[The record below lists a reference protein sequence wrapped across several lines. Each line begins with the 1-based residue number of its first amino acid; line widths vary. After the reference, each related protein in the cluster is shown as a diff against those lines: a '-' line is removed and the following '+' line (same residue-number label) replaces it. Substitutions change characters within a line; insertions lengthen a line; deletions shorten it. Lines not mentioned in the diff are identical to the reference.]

1 MSRQNEFDNNRGLR
15 EEPNQEEMRERMQQL
30 QEVVIRQE
38 QLLLQL
44 QNQQNHQQQ
53 QPPQH
58 IPYNE
63 FGFSMTPKDVIEQF
77 RRLKPLDEK
86 HNPRAFINALEAN
99 LTLCGNNE
107 NLVQFCMGIVA
118 NEKIS
123 GNAGRR
129 ARELQNN
136 ASWEEIK
143 SKILQEF
150 KPKRTYAEIFNF
162 CRTVKVS
169 NLNELFRV
177 FEQCKY
183 EINDIYLGDQF
194 NPNIYKPENVD
205 RDLVDILL
213 EKIDGPIRAH
223 IGEHETLNDIA
234 LKYTKLRLLDDT
246 RAIAY
251 NHRSNIRYKQERN
264 YNQQKPKTNNNIQY
278 PNSNWKNSETNNNPQ
293 FKQNSYRKDDFQ
305 KQNSG
310 NFETNQYNQN
320 SKFRRDH
327 FQKQNRDNLQ
337 NNRLNEG
344 SSNRTRNSHMS
355 VDQQT
360 VPNSRQFVM
369 ETDNIQ
375 RDENFILEAQTHTC
389 P

>member
-15 EEPNQEEMRERMQQL
+15 EEPSQEEMRERMQQL

-53 QPPQH
+53 QPPQY
-58 IPYNE
+58 IPYND

-143 SKILQEF
+143 YKIFQEF

-213 EKIDGPIRAH
+213 EKID
-223 IGEHETLNDIA
+223 
-234 LKYTKLRLLDDT
+234 
-246 RAIAY
+246 
-251 NHRSNIRYKQERN
+251 
-264 YNQQKPKTNNNIQY
+264 
-278 PNSNWKNSETNNNPQ
+278 
-293 FKQNSYRKDDFQ
+293 
-305 KQNSG
+305 
-310 NFETNQYNQN
+310 
-320 SKFRRDH
+320 
-327 FQKQNRDNLQ
+327 
-337 NNRLNEG
+337 
-344 SSNRTRNSHMS
+344 
-355 VDQQT
+355 
-360 VPNSRQFVM
+360 
-369 ETDNIQ
+369 
-375 RDENFILEAQTHTC
+375 
-389 P
+389 